1 MTIAPTATSDLYTI
15 RSFWPVGSCSGILL
29 SQLLNQLV
37 QETSQFSYPFC
48 FLDCLIHRFCLMT
61 IYNTEEGCTKIIMQ
75 EGQSLSLYLY
85 CTCTIIIIHTCIRMY
100 LPNTDSIF
108 TSFTAMMAS
117 AILQYQYYYYEEF
130 ITCSVL
136 FTFSLLL
143 SLSCVDRPFDEGF
156 LKYETFCKCCQV
168 PV

>member
-1 MTIAPTATSDLYTI
+1 MLRNFIIPIIESVSPRNVTIFL
-15 RSFWPVGSCSGILL
+15 SFLLLGLPHSQILFDDYI
-29 SQLLNQLV
+29 Q
-37 QETSQFSYPFC
+37 
-48 FLDCLIHRFCLMT
+48 HRRRVHKNYYGKKANHCHC
-61 IYNTEEGCTKIIMQ
+61 IYN
-75 EGQSLSLYLY
+75 